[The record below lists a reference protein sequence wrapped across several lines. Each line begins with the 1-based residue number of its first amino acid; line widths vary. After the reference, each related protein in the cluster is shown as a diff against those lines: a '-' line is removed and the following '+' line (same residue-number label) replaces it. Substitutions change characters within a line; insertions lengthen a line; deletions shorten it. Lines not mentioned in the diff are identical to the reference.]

1 LDQEESAEN
10 DFGGDYDKSY
20 ANNDMAFA
28 DESNGFMQQLEE
40 LGNEEERQKN
50 DAFMEGSDDDGGDD
64 DDENSLA
71 GDDDDD
77 DETAAKKARKEADKT
92 SGAVDDDVLLQAK
105 NAAKKLES
113 HRQKLQTDMNAT
125 MEMNEQLKSQVNSSS
140 SSSSSSSRKRDR
152 DEANL
157 EDEDEDDKDDKNTKR
172 NKQESTSTST
182 STGDITENEIRSY
195 LKSQGGSSTLDNLK
209 NYFKKQV
216 KMMNKKKKDNGKIV
230 LTNIIKSIAKI
241 TVDAIQGKMIVLK

>member
-1 LDQEESAEN
+1 MDQEESAEN

-50 DAFMEGSDDDGGDD
+50 DAFLEGSDDDGGDD

-105 NAAKKLES
+105 NAAKILNLTLRALFNFPYPCCVTAFSIKRRL
-113 HRQKLQTDMNAT
+113 
-125 MEMNEQLKSQVNSSS
+125 SSLS
-140 SSSSSSSRKRDR
+140 S
-152 DEANL
+152 
-157 EDEDEDDKDDKNTKR
+157 
-172 NKQESTSTST
+172 
-182 STGDITENEIRSY
+182 
-195 LKSQGGSSTLDNLK
+195 
-209 NYFKKQV
+209 
-216 KMMNKKKKDNGKIV
+216 
-230 LTNIIKSIAKI
+230 KSISK
-241 TVDAIQGKMIVLK
+241 